1 MDNLNALILGIV
13 EGLTEFLPVSSTGHM
28 ILATTVLGVDITDFV
43 RSFLIIIQLGSI
55 LAVLFVFWRRLVQ
68 GIDIWLKLL
77 CGFFPTGFIG
87 FGLSN
92 FTEQLFNGFVV
103 AFMLVL
109 GGFIFIFIELSHKKK
124 MANLSVNL
132 AENSNFSVNLADLN
146 SNLTPKIAKN
156 RSSNLNSTFSTQ
168 ENSALNLSQNSL
180 NSAQISP
187 NSSQN
192 IAFKNQNEILKTKN
206 SAQISAQKAQPK
218 PYKINS
224 LKEIGFKEAFL
235 IGLCQSFALVPGTS
249 RSGASIVGGLV
260 LGLNRKIAAEFSFL
274 LAIPTI
280 FAATIYSICK
290 EIFVATEGGFVLDFT
305 VPIFTPEAL
314 TPLLIGF
321 ITAFFVA
328 ILIIKAFLNFISKF
342 SFIAFGIY
350 RIALGML
357 FFVLFF
363 SGILSANGVF

>member
-28 ILATTVLGVDITDFV
+28 ILATSVLGVDITDFV

-132 AENSNFSVNLADLN
+132 AENPNSSVNLTDLN
-146 SNLTPKIAKN
+146 SNLTPKTAKN
-156 RSSNLNSTFSTQ
+156 RSSNSTLNSTQ
-168 ENSALNLSQNSL
+168 ENSALNLSQISL

-192 IAFKNQNEILKTKN
+192 IALKNQNEILRTKN
-206 SAQISAQKAQPK
+206 SAQKAQPK

-290 EIFVATEGGFVLDFT
+290 EIFVATEGGFVFDFAA
-305 VPIFTPEAL
+305 PIFTPEAL

-350 RIALGML
+350 RIVLGML

>member
-28 ILATTVLGVDITDFV
+28 ILATSVLGVDITDFV

-77 CGFFPTGFIG
+77 CGFVPTGFIG

-132 AENSNFSVNLADLN
+132 AENSN
-146 SNLTPKIAKN
+146 LTPKIAKN
-156 RSSNLNSTFSTQ
+156 RSSNLNSTLNSTQ

-180 NSAQISP
+180 NLAQISP

-206 SAQISAQKAQPK
+206 SAQISTKKAQPK

-290 EIFVATEGGFVLDFT
+290 EIFVATKGGFVLDFAA
-305 VPIFTPEAL
+305 PIFTPEAL

-328 ILIIKAFLNFISKF
+328 ILIIKAFLKFISKF